1 MGVNNVYERLFH
13 SNEKKST
20 QRVLIGKW
28 KRRMRPKAHP
38 PLSHEYLAI
47 LIIRIPLVYLLKC
60 LLLGVLEEDE
70 ESNPFRTLPVVRVC
84 THFVLAKTSHV
95 VVVAQP
101 RLVEPFCLLV
111 GHLSYEGDANAS
123 VLYTDVKPEYWP
135 QWNRQYF

>member
-1 MGVNNVYERLFH
+1 M
-13 SNEKKST
+13 
-20 QRVLIGKW
+20 LIGKW

-70 ESNPFRTLPVVRVC
+70 EGYSLRPLVGISVC
-84 THFVLAKTSHV
+84 ANHVLRKTSNV

-101 RLVEPFCLLV
+101 RLVELLCLLV
-111 GHLSYEGDANAS
+111 GLLSYEGDANAS
-123 VLYTDVKPEYWP
+123 VLYTDAKPEYWP
-135 QWNRQYF
+135 QWKGQYF